1 MRTSLRESLSD
12 TITFFLSIYAQN
24 KRTSNFNDLIDT
36 IKLISLIIFFLSFHQ
51 NIIESSKLFYLT
63 NYKYG
68 SERPCP
74 NLQLTHPMFFS
85 VHMVHISF

>member
-36 IKLISLIIFFLSFHQ
+36 IKLISLIIFFYHFTKILLSLQ
-51 NIIESSKLFYLT
+51 NYFI
-63 NYKYG
+63 
-68 SERPCP
+68 
-74 NLQLTHPMFFS
+74 
-85 VHMVHISF
+85 